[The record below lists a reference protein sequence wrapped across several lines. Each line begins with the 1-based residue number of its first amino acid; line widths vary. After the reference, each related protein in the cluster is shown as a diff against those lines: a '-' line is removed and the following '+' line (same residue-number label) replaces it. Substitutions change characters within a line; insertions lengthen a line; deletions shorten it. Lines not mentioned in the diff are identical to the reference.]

1 MYLIALSMKAFVL
14 WAVQF
19 YKVKKKKPHSVTLEI
34 YSAQIPGYYF
44 LHH

>member
-19 YKVKKKKPHSVTLEI
+19 YKVKKKKKHIL
-34 YSAQIPGYYF
+34 
-44 LHH
+44 LL

>member
-19 YKVKKKKPHSVTLEI
+19 YKVKKKKKNHIL
-34 YSAQIPGYYF
+34 
-44 LHH
+44 LL